1 MYQSVQDAF
10 TAFST
15 PLEGKVNFMYLD
27 IKGLVTV
34 GIGNL
39 IDPVDKALNLPFVH
53 KSDGSA
59 ATQDEISNE
68 WNTLKSQP
76 DLAQKGYK
84 ACEAITNLMLTD
96 DSIAQLVT
104 TKLNLNATTLKS
116 TSEFSDMD
124 SWPADAQL
132 GLLSMAWAMGPG
144 FGPSWPNF
152 RTACAAHDWATAA
165 ANCRMNETGNP
176 GLKPRNDADVLLFT
190 NAAAVQTGGLDFT
203 VLHWPSAV
211 QASGSVSANGP
222 VVSGLNPASG
232 AGGDTVTVS
241 GSGFTGATDVGF
253 GQTNVADMTV
263 DSDSQITVTVPGGS
277 GTVDVVVITP
287 SGQSAQSTNDQFTYT
302 S

>member
-10 TAFST
+10 MSFST
-15 PLEGKVNFMYLD
+15 QFEGKVNYMYLD
-27 IKGLVTV
+27 IKGLVTI

-39 IDPVDKALNLPFVH
+39 IDPVDLALNLPFVH
-53 KSDGSA
+53 KSDGSSA
-59 ATQDEISNE
+59 SQDEIRNE
-68 WNTLKSQP
+68 WNTLKAQP
-76 DLAQKGYK
+76 DLAQKGYQ
-84 ACEAITNLMLTD
+84 ACAPLTSLMLTD

-104 TKLNLNATTLKS
+104 AKLNQFATTLKA

-144 FGPSWPNF
+144 FGPSWPKF
-152 RTACAAHDWATAA
+152 RAACAAHDWAAAA

-190 NAAAVQTGGLDFT
+190 NAAAVQASGLDFS
-203 VLHWPSAV
+203 VLHWPSSV
-211 QASGSVSANGP
+211 QAASANGP
-222 VVSGLNPASG
+222 AVSSLNPASG

-253 GQTNVADMTV
+253 GQINVANMTV
-263 DSDSQITVTVPGGS
+263 DSDSQITVTVPDGS

-287 SGQSAQSTNDQFTYT
+287 AGQSALSANDQFTYT